1 MQKAVDDENKV
12 KIWKDAADSYRYVE
26 HYEMQI
32 DCLEKSLA
40 IIILVLNQYEFSRFD
55 GDYWFSMVDLIR
67 AYIQVGNFEKAKY
80 NIDNLYKN
88 AIEFYKSIGNSDNSW
103 ERIWN
108 MESIAEFYSECA
120 LKEKAVNTYL
130 AAMYIGLEKDSNQYE
145 ILKDRDM
152 KINICK
158 ISESINCLLEGEIEN
173 NIIDK
178 VIDLKDT
185 LVCYRDDYLGDKNT
199 YDEIISK
206 INDHYQN
213 QEIEFKK

>member
-1 MQKAVDDENKV
+1 
-12 KIWKDAADSYRYVE
+12 
-26 HYEMQI
+26 
-32 DCLEKSLA
+32 
-40 IIILVLNQYEFSRFD
+40 
-55 GDYWFSMVDLIR
+55 
-67 AYIQVGNFEKAKY
+67 
-80 NIDNLYKN
+80 
-88 AIEFYKSIGNSDNSW
+88 
-103 ERIWN
+103 
-108 MESIAEFYSECA
+108 
-120 LKEKAVNTYL
+120 
-130 AAMYIGLEKDSNQYE
+130 
-145 ILKDRDM
+145 M